1 MTHILVSAAIERS
14 ELKSRCLLHTD
25 VIDPPATRL
34 LFVLL
39 APGFAPQTVSVPR
52 ILAILGAA
60 ATETCIILHRHS
72 PAAPEHLPYL
82 FERFHRAASARA
94 RATGGFGLGLAI
106 SQAIVHAHHGQIEIT
121 SEPDTGTTFTVILPV
136 NPAVQGDEYPIEVG

>member
-1 MTHILVSAAIERS
+1 
-14 ELKSRCLLHTD
+14 
-25 VIDPPATRL
+25 
-34 LFVLL
+34 
-39 APGFAPQTVSVPR
+39 
-52 ILAILGAA
+52 
-60 ATETCIILHRHS
+60 LHRHS

-82 FERFHRAASARA
+82 FQRFHRAARA